1 MRTAR
6 LSIAFAF
13 VTFVSVHGLA
23 AQTVT
28 PAPAEQTSPT
38 PAAATPAGDE
48 QTPTLRPP
56 AGSLFKSIGHDVTNF
71 FSLDTAKIMV
81 PFTIAGLAAH
91 HWDSAAVEDAGEH
104 IPSSASSIGNMGGS
118 LYAQLGAG
126 IGTYVIGRATN
137 KPQVAL
143 LGGDLIRAQ
152 IVSQIFVQ
160 GAKFAAERTRP
171 DGSNNFSFPSGH
183 TASAFATATVLQ
195 EHFGWKAGIPAFAFA
210 GFVGA
215 SRMAADKHYLSDVLI
230 GAGIGIA

>member
-1 MRTAR
+1 M
-6 LSIAFAF
+6 SP
-13 VTFVSVHGLA
+13 S
-23 AQTVT
+23 
-28 PAPAEQTSPT
+28 TS
-38 PAAATPAGDE
+38 A
-48 QTPTLRPP
+48 
-56 AGSLFKSIGHDVTNF
+56 
-71 FSLDTAKIMV
+71 
-81 PFTIAGLAAH
+81 
-91 HWDSAAVEDAGEH
+91 
-104 IPSSASSIGNMGGS
+104 IGNIGGN

-171 DGSNNFSFPSGH
+171 DGSNDFSFPSGH

-195 EHFGWKAGIPAFAFA
+195 EHFGWKAGLPAYAFA

-215 SRMAADKHYLSDVLI
+215 SRMASNKHYLSDVLV
-230 GAGIGIA
+230 GAGIGIAAGRTVTIRLGGEKFALGAAPTQGGAMVSFTKK